1 MTIEYKNFTV
11 DLQKGFKAAEKGE
24 GSAVIA
30 KLNVIDLDG
39 DVTVPGA
46 FGKQDVNLLPA
57 HDRMAPRLGK
67 GVLTEEDNL
76 AIASFKFN
84 LDEDAK
90 TAREWYSAL
99 KFDMANGEPLQEWS
113 YGFKVVD
120 SEFGE
125 FQGQHVRFLKALEV
139 HEISPVLRGAGLGTG
154 TLAIKST
161 DKMTVDEQIKNAGEA
176 LNAVTALIE
185 RVKSLNDLKVQKG
198 QKGIGEDRRKAVD
211 EIGEALN
218 ALSLEYG
225 IFLKHLDDLPGEA
238 EHDALQSY
246 VKYQK
251 TVLTFKHLLKTG

>member
-30 KLNVIDLDG
+30 QLNVIDLDG
-39 DVTVPGA
+39 DVTIPGA

-125 FQGQHVRFLKALEV
+125 FQGQQVRFLKTLEV

-154 TLAIKST
+154 TLAIKSE
-161 DKMTVDEQIKNAGEA
+161 KMTFKEQTEKAIMSLDDVVAFIERSKSLADLKAKDGKSLSADKVEVLKSFESLLEKA
-176 LNAVTALIE
+176 LND
-185 RVKSLNDLKVQKG
+185 S
-198 QKGIGEDRRKAVD
+198 KAVID
-211 EIGEALN
+211 SMGN
-218 ALSLEYG
+218 DVVSG
-225 IFLKHLDDLPGEA
+225 
-238 EHDALQSY
+238 DALQSL

-251 TVLTFKHLLKTG
+251 TLHTFKHLLKTG